1 MLIKKFICACLFL
14 LLVSMPGRGYA
25 QSPVLAG
32 LTVDPRNPFSLEF
45 LIDRG
50 NEHFSASERQQEY
63 LRLIKYFLAALA
75 VPDADQWVNLSPDE
89 PGRITAPNFG
99 HTLMGRDLLAQ
110 DMVLKQSAAVLTDP
124 DTVTGQ
130 TFWQE
135 ASSAEMLSK
144 IWILPERAVLY
155 EKDNTVYLLEQRLK
169 AMSAAA
175 SPAGSVL
182 VPVITEEVNR
192 SEHFSGLR
200 QIYSGMVLAAWYKRA
215 LRGALLSAA
224 YADRSLVKGI
234 DLNPDENIKI
244 YEQYLSSLRNGVYNM
259 IREQPD
265 EGNQPLARRYF
276 AGGIT
281 GLGRDYAQVVVQA
294 GHMPAGAVMARLDL
308 VKVALDPEQRSA
320 PDFSQSP
327 DKKRP
332 GVRELY
338 VAMQRP
344 WVDPHTEMPFIVSSR
359 PIGRLLEG
367 VDLGSAGLKPGH
379 MVSGLTRQ
387 AGWFLVRREALE
399 GWLKSQP
406 EFQPVETDLL
416 ELLSFYRS
424 FQNAEDIRVQELALT
439 GRIYRLYFQVIRSRA
454 VYCFEFFR
462 LQGSARAFQIR
473 IMLVDEGKPDRIILE
488 RSFEPVQDL
497 TVADVSHLISIFRTQ
512 TSMAIRDRMEALR
525 DESAPEKTHSKSGR
539 ISSDQLFA
547 RMRRNL
553 FMDEELRVGVEE
565 AGPSTVVKIKFEE
578 SGILDYV
585 KFSPLP
591 PEQGGLD
598 SSFRIL
604 FRVEMGHVDN
614 DMRLRPFFVRT
625 AGIRINPR
633 AASSRELLN
642 EIKRLVRE
650 QDPPTDAA
658 QAPGGIDLA
667 ESALDMQ
674 ILRDADG
681 IPLAVDRQPAVIL
694 KLNGLTPRILSIE
707 RARPAL

>member
-1 MLIKKFICACLFL
+1 VCHYLFYLFFLFI
-14 LLVSMPGRGYA
+14 VVIPVNGHA

-50 NEHFSASERQQEY
+50 NENLAPGERQQEY
-63 LRLIKYFLAALA
+63 LRLVKYFLAALA
-75 VPDADQWVNLSPDE
+75 VPDEDQWVNLSPDE
-89 PGRITAPNFG
+89 PGRLTAPNFG

-110 DMVLKQSAAVLTDP
+110 DMVLKQSASVLTDP

-130 TFWQE
+130 TFWQT
-135 ASSAEMLSK
+135 ATSAEMLSK

-192 SEHFSGLR
+192 SEHFAGLR

-234 DLNPDENIKI
+234 DLNPDENRKI
-244 YEQYLSSLRNGVYNM
+244 YEQYLSSLRNGVYDM
-259 IREQPD
+259 IREEPD
-265 EGNQPLARRYF
+265 ADNQTLPRRYF

-281 GLGRDYAQVVVQA
+281 GVGRDYAQVVVQA
-294 GHMPAGAVMARLDL
+294 GHMPAGAVLGRLDV
-308 VKVALDPEQRSA
+308 VKVALDPEGKSD

-344 WVDPHTEMPFIVSSR
+344 WVDPHTELPFIVSNR

-367 VDLGSAGLKPGH
+367 VDLGSAGLRPGY

-399 GWLKSQP
+399 DWLKSQP
-406 EFQPVETDLL
+406 EFQPIETDLL
-416 ELLSFYRS
+416 ELLSFFRS

-462 LQGSARAFQIR
+462 VQGTVNHFQIR

-488 RSFEPVQDL
+488 RSFEPAQDL
-497 TVADVSHLISIFRTQ
+497 TVAEISHLISIFRTQ

-525 DESAPEKTHSKSGR
+525 DDSVQQEGHSKSGR
-539 ISSDQLFA
+539 VSTDQLFA

-553 FMDEELRVGVEE
+553 FMDEELRVGVED

-578 SGILDYV
+578 SGMLDYV

-591 PEQGGLD
+591 PEQGILD
-598 SSFRIL
+598 ASFRIL
-604 FRVEMGHVDN
+604 FRIEMGYVDK

-625 AGIRINPR
+625 AGIKVNPR
-633 AASSRELLN
+633 AASSREMLN
-642 EIKRLVRE
+642 EIKRLIRE
-650 QDPPTDAA
+650 EGPATDAA

-674 ILRDADG
+674 ILRDAHG
-681 IPLAVDRQPAVIL
+681 LPLAVDRQPAVIL
-694 KLNGLTPRILSIE
+694 KLNGLTPRIIGIE